1 MKRGVRLGRNQNA
14 LKHNGV
20 DQEDKQLAGC
30 CLAVIIETAVDGV
43 KNAFHSLSYILLKA
57 KLGHSPSCTA
67 PLCVCVAKIHVGL
80 IRCQFHKPN
89 HLIHISF
96 SDAKIQEPYYTM
108 M

>member
-1 MKRGVRLGRNQNA
+1 MKRGVGLGRNQNA

-43 KNAFHSLSYILLKA
+43 KNAF
-57 KLGHSPSCTA
+57 
-67 PLCVCVAKIHVGL
+67 VCVAKIHVGL
-80 IRCQFHKPN
+80 IHCQFHKPN
-89 HLIHISF
+89 HLIHFF